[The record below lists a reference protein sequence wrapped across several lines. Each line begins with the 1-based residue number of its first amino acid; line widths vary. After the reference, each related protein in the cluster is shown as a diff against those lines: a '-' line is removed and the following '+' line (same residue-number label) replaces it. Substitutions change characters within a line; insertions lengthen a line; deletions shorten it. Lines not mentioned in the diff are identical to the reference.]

1 MAFLGETFNAKD
13 LPEGGDYEVIPAGWY
28 SAEIT
33 SAEVKETKSGTGE
46 YIKLRFDITGP
57 EYSWRVVFGNI
68 NIRNANPQAE
78 AIARRQL
85 GEIMRAIGLESIS
98 NTDQL
103 VGGNLSIKVA
113 IRAASDQY
121 EAQNEVKGF
130 KPLSGAMPV
139 AAAKPAEKPS
149 NLTPKTA
156 TTGGAA
162 PPWGARK

>member
-13 LPEGGDYEVIPAGWY
+13 LPEGGDYEVIPPGWY
-28 SAEIT
+28 AAEIT
-33 SAEVKETKSGTGE
+33 AAEVRETKSGTGD

-57 EYSWRVVFGNI
+57 EYSGRVVFGNI

-85 GEIMRAIGLESIS
+85 GEIMRAIGLGSIS

-103 VGGNLSIKVA
+103 IGGTLSIKVA

-130 KPLSGAMPV
+130 KPLAGAMPA
-139 AAAKPAEKPS
+139 AAAKPVGSAANTP
-149 NLTPKTA
+149 PKTA